1 MNKKGT
7 YMNKYLLITL
17 TIFSLNTFASGFKTE
32 SEIRVYSDSTMNQI
46 LNENFDKAFDSIK
59 NYWPLPPVEID
70 GLVNKIKQQWPLVN
84 QRFGKATGIEF
95 IRKEHIGK
103 SFLRYYY
110 LHKFTNH
117 AIYWRID
124 FYKPNK
130 EWKINS
136 VVFLDDL
143 DILYK

>member
-1 MNKKGT
+1 MRKL
-7 YMNKYLLITL
+7 LLITL
-17 TIFSLNTFASGFKTE
+17 TIFSLNTSASSFKTE
-32 SEIRVYSDSTMNQI
+32 SEIRVYSDRIMNQI
-46 LNENFDKAFDSIK
+46 LKEDFNKAFDSIK
-59 NYWPLPPVEID
+59 NYWPMPSVEID

-84 QRFGKATGIEF
+84 QRFGKPTNIEF
-95 IRKEHIGK
+95 IREERIGK

-117 AIYWRID
+117 AIYWRMD

-136 VVFLDDL
+136 VIFLDSL
-143 DILYK
+143 DVLYK